1 MSLATRALLRWHV
14 GSTSCPRR
22 LGLMSEGPRC
32 RPPLPGD
39 SGSGLRAHRVDHL
52 FWVSRLAPSALG
64 VNQLSRATWAS
75 VRGPAWSTICPERH
89 KLVSQVPRDRPDIPG
104 DPGLGSS
111 TRGVNYLSLPNW
123 ALLRWQ
129 AVSTRSP
136 GRIAL
141 GSEGP
146 RSRPSFWGDSRSYSW
161 DRVVDQLSQATSQWV
176 RGSALWTRCP
186 GRLGPGS
193 EGLQE

>member
-1 MSLATRALLRWHV
+1 MVDHLSRRHRPVSQVPQGRPVIPGDLGPASSARGVNQMSLATRALLRWHV

-136 GRIAL
+136 G
-141 GSEGP
+141 
-146 RSRPSFWGDSRSYSW
+146 
-161 DRVVDQLSQATSQWV
+161 
-176 RGSALWTRCP
+176 
-186 GRLGPGS
+186 
-193 EGLQE
+193 